1 MASRQEART
10 LIFET
15 ASQVAPFIED
25 VVEAAN
31 RERLALGFFPTS
43 LFNEQARKGNLF
55 VAVRLSEGPKL
66 AYAGHLMFD
75 ARRARAS
82 VLQLHV
88 IPELQGHGIAQRLLG
103 RLKAHLEELGFI
115 SIHARVAEDLKQA
128 NRFWERNGFYVQSI
142 VPGGKTRDRTI
153 LIRCHELTSQQL
165 FERSGITGQ
174 NPFGLDISYR
184 TERPIYLLDLNVLLD
199 FGPRR
204 PRRDAAVDLFRAE
217 RFGSCELALSA
228 ELQEELARNLA
239 APGRTDPMLA
249 WATTFITFPVP
260 PKVDKERLIADL
272 GGIVFPTPATDGAFT
287 PNEQSDLTHLATAIH
302 HRLAG
307 FITSDDAVLAA
318 APVLEEKYGIEVISP
333 TAFQPNRGFESDRE
347 EMLETGNAGESIM
360 ATTFPAAGESEL
372 RQMLTRLG
380 IADADAISLWGAADS
395 TERIIQRT
403 AVLSEGHLVGY
414 LACTR
419 QVEGSTIFGRLAI
432 DERQPNA
439 TQAARLLLNRLLT
452 KACDASPVQVRVHL
466 APRQVI
472 AREIAALLG
481 FAGSEDGAVLSK
493 LVVNRVVTV
502 KNWSATTSSL
512 HTLAKLR
519 LPATCPPFR
528 DFDQQVEV
536 HCPDGNRRFVRLQEL
551 ESGLSPAIFCLP
563 GRDAVITPILREFA
577 EPLLGHSRQDSFL
590 PRSRASQYSERH
602 YISSKKTLKL
612 FAPGTIILFY
622 ESSKGGGSSS
632 IVAIA
637 RVQRAYLK
645 ADKATNASDLDPSV
659 LSAETLSMIGLSGLK
674 TVTAFDNVIHLPR
687 PVGLTSLKR
696 LGCGESNQLITT
708 RRITPEQLERILE
721 EGFAQ

>member
-1 MASRQEART
+1 MASKKEAQA

-15 ASQVAPFIED
+15 FSEVAPYIDE

-31 RERLALGFFPTS
+31 RERLALGFFPIS
-43 LFNEQARKGNLF
+43 LFKEQARKGNLF
-55 VAVRLSEGPKL
+55 VAVRVREGSKL

-75 ARRARAS
+75 ARRAHAS

-103 RLKAHLEELGFI
+103 RLKAHLEDLGFI
-115 SIHARVAEDLKQA
+115 SIHARVAEDLKHA

-142 VPGGKTRDRTI
+142 APGGRTRDRTI
-153 LIRCHELTSQQL
+153 LIRSHELTSQQL

-174 NPFGLDISYR
+174 NPFGLDISHR
-184 TERPIYLLDLNVLLD
+184 TERPIYLLDLNVLFDL
-199 FGPRR
+199 GPRR

-228 ELQEELARNLA
+228 ELQEELVRNLA
-239 APGRTDPMLA
+239 TPSRTDPMLA
-249 WATTFITFPVP
+249 WATTFITFQVP
-260 PKVDKERLIADL
+260 PKADKERLLATL
-272 GGIVFPTPATDGAFT
+272 GGIVFATPAKEGAFT

-318 APVLEEKYGIEVISP
+318 APVLEEKYGIDVISP
-333 TAFQPNRGFESDRE
+333 TAFQPAEGFEADRE
-347 EMLETGNAGESIM
+347 EMLETGNTGESIIVTTLP
-360 ATTFPAAGESEL
+360 ATGEGEL
-372 RQMLTRLG
+372 RQMLMCLG

-403 AVLSEGHLVGY
+403 AVLSEGRLVGY
-414 LACTR
+414 LGCTK

-439 TQAARLLLNRLLT
+439 TRAARLLLNKLLT
-452 KACDASPVQVRVHL
+452 KACNASPAQVRVYM

-472 AREIAALLG
+472 AREIAAALG
-481 FAGSEDGAVLSK
+481 FAGAEDGSMLSK
-493 LVVNRVVTV
+493 LVVNCVVTP
-502 KNWSATTSSL
+502 KNWSSTTSGL

-528 DFDQQVEV
+528 DIDQQVEV

-563 GRDAVITPILREFA
+563 GRDAVVTPILREFA

-622 ESSKGGGSSS
+622 ESSKGGGSCS

-637 RVQRAYLK
+637 RVKRAYLK

-659 LSAETLSMIGLSGLK
+659 LSAETLSMIGLSELK
-674 TVTAFDNVIHLPR
+674 TVTAFDNVIHFPR
-687 PVGLTSLKR
+687 PVGLASLKR
-696 LGCGESNQLITT
+696 LGCGESTQLITT